1 MTAEMKINVSTMKG
15 KKPVTVLTITGEVD
29 ANNAKSLEEKVTAAC
44 KTSSA
49 LLFDMGGVTYMAS
62 AGYRAI
68 HKGYKL
74 LHPETDVVPSGLSD
88 KLKMLNPPDSVR
100 RIMKTLGFDVY
111 IPMVS
116 GDVRGAV
123 DSF

>member
-1 MTAEMKINVSTMKG
+1 MTTQMKVDVSTMQG
-15 KKPVTVLTITGEVD
+15 KKPVTIVTITGQVD
-29 ANNAKSLEEKVTAAC
+29 ANNAKGLEEKVIEAC
-44 KTSSA
+44 KNTSA
-49 LLFDMGGVTYMAS
+49 LLFDMGGVTYMSS

-74 LHPETDVVPSGLSD
+74 LHPGADPQLGGLSD
-88 KLKMLNPPDSVR
+88 RLKMLNPPDGVR
-100 RIMKTLGFDVY
+100 RVMKTLGFDTY

-116 GDVRGAV
+116 GDLRGAV